1 MAMVEATQQSSL
13 QSIFA
18 EIAQM
23 MDRFRKGDTPITMDT
38 DIAQD
43 LNMDSL
49 AVMDL
54 MMELEDK
61 FDVSIP
67 LNMVPEIVT
76 VGQLAQTVFDSKKV
90 A

>member
-1 MAMVEATQQSSL
+1 MAMVELAQPSSL
-13 QSIFA
+13 ENIFGV
-18 EIAQM
+18 IAQM
-23 MDRFRKGDTPITMDT
+23 MDRFRKGDAPITMDT